1 MQSRVFAGG
10 GRGGGGGLAVRY
22 LQELMHVCSFPL
34 SKLCYTKVTVV
45 VPSVSAV

>member
-1 MQSRVFAGG
+1 MHPVFLQEEEGVEE
-10 GRGGGGGLAVRY
+10 GGLAVRY

-45 VPSVSAV
+45 VSSVSAV